1 MDWNS
6 IDAVLFDL
14 DGVLTPTAEVHMAAW
29 DTMFN
34 EFLDTQPDQARYTE
48 RDYFDYV
55 DGLPRYDGVRS
66 FLAARGIELDE
77 GQPSDAPSAETVC
90 GLGNR
95 KNDAFSA
102 VLKADG
108 VQPYPGSVA
117 FLDDIASRGVAVA
130 VVSSSRNAESVLN
143 AAGLRERFEVIVDG
157 NLAEAEGLP
166 GKPAPDTYL
175 HAAAQLGASA
185 ETAIVVEDA
194 LSGVAA
200 GRAGNFVHVIGV
212 DRGVGGDELA
222 RAGAD
227 VVVTDLGELVENSS

>member
-14 DGVLTPTAEVHMAAW
+14 DGVLTPTAEVHMTAW

-34 EFLDTQPDQARYTE
+34 EFLDTQPDQPPYTE

-55 DGLPRYDGVRS
+55 DGKPRYDGVRS
-66 FLAARGIELDE
+66 FLTARGIELPE
-77 GQPSDAPSAETVC
+77 GQPSDAAVAETVC

-95 KNDAFSA
+95 KNDAFSE

-117 FLDDIASRGVAVA
+117 FLDDVVARGKAVA

-157 NLAEAEGLP
+157 NLADNEGLP
-166 GKPAPDTYL
+166 GKPAPDTFLY
-175 HAAAQLGASA
+175 AAAQLGASA
-185 ETAIVVEDA
+185 DTAIVVEDA

-200 GRAGNFVHVIGV
+200 GRAGNFRHVIGV
-212 DRGVGGDELA
+212 DRGVGAEELA
-222 RAGAD
+222 HVGAD
-227 VVVTDLGELVENSS
+227 VVVTDLAELVENNR